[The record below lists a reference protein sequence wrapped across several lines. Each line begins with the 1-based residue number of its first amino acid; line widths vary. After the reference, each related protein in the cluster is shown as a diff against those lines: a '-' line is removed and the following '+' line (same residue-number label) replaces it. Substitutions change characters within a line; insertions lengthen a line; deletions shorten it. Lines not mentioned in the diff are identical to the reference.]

1 MDGLVCDEI
10 QEMHTKGREVNLTG
24 PMDKAMKA
32 LGFDLGLKK
41 WRST

>member
-1 MDGLVCDEI
+1 MKFKKCI
-10 QEMHTKGREVNLTG
+10 QEKLSTKGREVNLTG
-24 PMDKAMKA
+24 PMDKAMRA